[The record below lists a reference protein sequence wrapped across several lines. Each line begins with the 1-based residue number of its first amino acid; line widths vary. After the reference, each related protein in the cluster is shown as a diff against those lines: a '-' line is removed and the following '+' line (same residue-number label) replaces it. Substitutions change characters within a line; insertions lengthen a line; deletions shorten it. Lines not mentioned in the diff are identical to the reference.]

1 MGKSQRDVKHTF
13 QLYRSGSMVRVTAAA
28 ALATIL
34 LGAGW
39 VHLGEAAN
47 QVGGS
52 DHEVLVG
59 RDDDNV
65 NTPDIQPP
73 DVPSPTGPNQ
83 SLNNTDIQV
92 GGRGNDILIGL
103 GGN

>member
-1 MGKSQRDVKHTF
+1 MGKSQRDVRHTF
-13 QLYRSGSMVRVTAAA
+13 QLYRSGSMVRVTVAT

-52 DHEVLVG
+52 DHDVLVG
-59 RDDDNV
+59 LDDDNV
-65 NTPDIQPP
+65 NNPDIQPSN
-73 DVPSPTGPNQ
+73 VPSPPGPNQ
-83 SLNNTDIQV
+83 SLNTRISRSA
-92 GGRGNDILIGL
+92 GAGTTS
-103 GGN
+103 